1 MQKSAKKETMERTKN
16 SFEKERN
23 SRRRILGIP
32 GPILTVINR
41 GFTLGKCGT
50 CGQGNCF
57 PLGEYYGGGGGEG
70 GVRQQTEEQF
80 LGN

>member
-1 MQKSAKKETMERTKN
+1 MQKSTKKETMERTKN
-16 SFEKERN
+16 SVEKGRN

-41 GFTLGKCGT
+41 GFTLGKCGN

-57 PLGEYYGGGGGEG
+57 PLGAYNGGGGAG